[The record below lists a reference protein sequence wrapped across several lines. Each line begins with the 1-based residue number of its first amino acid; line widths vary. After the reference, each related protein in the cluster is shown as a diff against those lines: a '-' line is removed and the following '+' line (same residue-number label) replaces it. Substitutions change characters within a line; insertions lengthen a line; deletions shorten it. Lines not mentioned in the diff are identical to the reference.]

1 MSIPE
6 FLPDPA
12 IATRLAFRLI
22 YPDTRSISSGPT
34 SSSNSPGRFLSKD
47 LGSVVVGDGG
57 PGVLPADEEVAKIV
71 AGGPMAGRL
80 GGDPEFMLKDARF
93 VIGDYIA
100 VAILP
105 PLGNGNIAPMLNS
118 GPAPGMGMGRGGRV
132 TRPGEMDEDHHFS
145 GGSAGRLAG
154 PRENGFGGFRVRGGR
169 GWGGPPGSGGGP
181 RGVALPSG
189 EWRRG
194 ERLPD
199 GPPGMGGRGG
209 FGGGR
214 GRDRW

>member
-1 MSIPE
+1 VV
-6 FLPDPA
+6 LGDDGA
-12 IATRLAFRLI
+12 
-22 YPDTRSISSGPT
+22 GV
-34 SSSNSPGRFLSKD
+34 
-47 LGSVVVGDGG
+47 GSVDAGDGEDG
-57 PGVLPADEEVAKIV
+57 EAVAVGVGQRKG
-71 AGGPMAGRL
+71 AGGAEQA
-80 GGDPEFMLKDARF
+80 DVMLKDVRF

-105 PLGNGNIAPMLNS
+105 PLGNGNVAPMP
-118 GPAPGMGMGRGGRV
+118 GPAGQNVGAGGVVRSGRAVEVGR
-132 TRPGEMDEDHHFS
+132 DHHHQQGF
-145 GGSAGRLAG
+145 GGGDGKRAGG
-154 PRENGFGGFRVRGGR
+154 RENGFGGFRGRSGR
-169 GWGGPPGSGGGP
+169 GAWGSGPGLGGP

-199 GPPGMGGRGG
+199 GPPGGGRGG